1 MSEGSFLTCS
11 DYLGAVVEILNRYSF
26 DVQQDFWF
34 SGGLLNVYG
43 VCRRE
48 ELCSSAAV
56 AVEVN
61 CYSDLR
67 RCIDRVRKSGATY
80 KFVVLTKPLGMAL
93 AKHQDVFVIR
103 DLQEFEDVLKSVLKV
118 SDGYQRVAPMV
129 IDEVVKQRCGDLDK
143 YFDGFGV
150 PNDLRTRA
158 RKLLLHAYTTCYV
171 LYRDREDAYG
181 RHLGEEAVGNE
192 VAYNILSQLGLVT
205 LVRNSRHRCKRVEL
219 VNMCVASVEAEKHI
233 EYIVNDLKKLINECG
248 WEAALL
254 AAIEEV
260 FFERLS
266 SFD

>member
-80 KFVVLTKPLGMAL
+80 RFVVLTKPLDMAL
-93 AKHQDVFVIR
+93 AKHQDFFVIR
-103 DLQEFEDVLKSVLKV
+103 DLQEFEDVLRSVLKV
-118 SDGYQRVAPMV
+118 SDGYQRAAPMV
-129 IDEVVKQRCGDLDK
+129 IDEVVKQRCGDLDE
-143 YFDGFGV
+143 YFDVFGV
-150 PNDLRTRA
+150 PNDLRSRA
-158 RKLLLHAYTTCYV
+158 S
-171 LYRDREDAYG
+171 
-181 RHLGEEAVGNE
+181 
-192 VAYNILSQLGLVT
+192 I
-205 LVRNSRHRCKRVEL
+205 
-219 VNMCVASVEAEKHI
+219 
-233 EYIVNDLKKLINECG
+233 
-248 WEAALL
+248 
-254 AAIEEV
+254 
-260 FFERLS
+260 
-266 SFD
+266 